1 MRKTTTILK
10 TVTALVVVGTLFTG
24 CSQQEAQLAQSLAGS
39 AASSMATPN
48 TSVNTLNTLAS
59 PAGVGMAQSQ
69 IIGAQMLANPAVIGV
84 GALSTAISE
93 HNKAQNKKAFGD
105 VTDMYVN
112 SDKVNSGMEG
122 MMVKA
127 YNQKYG
133 TKFTSMRQLQETEKI
148 KGYNQKYG
156 TKYSTLSELR
166 VDYNKRNGTDFK
178 TDTAFRKWMADNR

>member
-10 TVTALVVVGTLFTG
+10 TVIAMVAVGTLFSG
-24 CSQQEAQLAQSLAGS
+24 CSQQEAQLAQSLVGS
-39 AASSMATPN
+39 AASLATPN
-48 TSVNTLNTLAS
+48 TSNTLNTLAS

-69 IIGAQMLANPAVIGV
+69 VIGAQMLANPTVLGV
-84 GALSTAISE
+84 GAVSTAISE

-112 SDKVNSGMEG
+112 SDKMNSGMER

-178 TDTAFRKWMADNR
+178 TDTAFRRWMAENR